1 MSIAKNVQTLF
12 ELVLCSR
19 SDLWSPWIY
28 LRLAAT
34 LTRKT
39 ATHKTSK
46 LSSEKTLLSE
56 LSDLSLSGG
65 KLAFLGS
72 EGGRGA
78 AELPFSPP
86 YTPAELAK
94 PISKISLADVMRRNF
109 YSIDESKLE
118 RFLKIKKWVK
128 IKSMV
133 ALWKAQIRH
142 FGFALIQ
149 QKNVCSETIFVSLR
163 KQRIVKKFFMPS
175 TWGGWVLIFSW
186 HWKRNGVIIRVS

>member
-1 MSIAKNVQTLF
+1 
-12 ELVLCSR
+12 
-19 SDLWSPWIY
+19 
-28 LRLAAT
+28 
-34 LTRKT
+34 
-39 ATHKTSK
+39 
-46 LSSEKTLLSE
+46 LLSE

-118 RFLKIKKWVK
+118 RFLKIKK
-128 IKSMV
+128 
-133 ALWKAQIRH
+133 
-142 FGFALIQ
+142 
-149 QKNVCSETIFVSLR
+149 
-163 KQRIVKKFFMPS
+163 
-175 TWGGWVLIFSW
+175 
-186 HWKRNGVIIRVS
+186 